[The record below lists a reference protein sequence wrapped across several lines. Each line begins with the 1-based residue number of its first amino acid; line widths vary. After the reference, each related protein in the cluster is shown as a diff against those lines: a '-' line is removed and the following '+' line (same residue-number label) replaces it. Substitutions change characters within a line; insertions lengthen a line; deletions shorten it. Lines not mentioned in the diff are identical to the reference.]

1 MMYTITN
8 LHSDEKI
15 AGDTL
20 NDLRRSLIDFH
31 EENRRDPQYGDYI
44 DQLHAVYPL
53 DESELDYGESPIT
66 PRALTSE
73 ILCGLARLVW
83 DTPAVSLS

>member
-1 MMYTITN
+1 MMYTLTAPN
-8 LHSDEKI
+8 KNFTLT
-15 AGDTL
+15 GDTL
-20 NDLRRSLIDFH
+20 EELREKLIDFH

>member
-1 MMYTITN
+1 MYTITN

-20 NDLRRSLIDFH
+20 NDLRQSLIDFH
-31 EENRRDPQYGDYI
+31 EENRRDPQYGDCL
-44 DQLHAVYPL
+44 DQFEAVYPR

-73 ILCGLARLVW
+73 ILCDLARLVW

>member
-20 NDLRRSLIDFH
+20 NDLRQSLIDFH

-44 DQLHAVYPL
+44 D
-53 DESELDYGESPIT
+53 
-66 PRALTSE
+66 
-73 ILCGLARLVW
+73 
-83 DTPAVSLS
+83 